1 MLKCARYD
9 YAQAM
14 AEANRALE
22 LAERLENPS
31 AMVAAAQLRSKLS
44 GLMVEDRKNQRQP
57 FDTLPT
63 ERLLEIE
70 AELAADRTLN

>member
-1 MLKCARYD
+1 
-9 YAQAM
+9 
-14 AEANRALE
+14 
-22 LAERLENPS
+22 
-31 AMVAAAQLRSKLS
+31 MVAAAQLRSKLS